1 MKSEIKWWLNG
12 HSLIR
17 KLFHIGLEQLIWTD
31 FNSSL
36 ILGNK
41 GIFNIHSLMYF
52 IYFLLDD
59 FSVWYDL
66 HFRSLRITCIWIIM
80 NIFQIA
86 HDLAQIW
93 SKLFRIKIITINI
106 FMDDMAFIPL
116 NYLSVVVPA
125 LILHKMNIHDNL
137 FDVK

>member
-1 MKSEIKWWLNG
+1 
-12 HSLIR
+12 
-17 KLFHIGLEQLIWTD
+17 
-31 FNSSL
+31 
-36 ILGNK
+36 
-41 GIFNIHSLMYF
+41 
-52 IYFLLDD
+52 
-59 FSVWYDL
+59 
-66 HFRSLRITCIWIIM
+66 M

-137 FDVK
+137 FDVE